1 MNHSTTHLLSILVLA
16 GLARTVHAAPPTSAA
31 FSDPAV
37 RAGIPETA
45 LGWPR
50 PDPKLDAYPG
60 FRTPPPGYGEVP
72 FWWWTGEDLDAERL
86 IGQLRE
92 LHRKGISGVQVNYS
106 HYDTPGW
113 LTEHADPPLFTDA
126 WWKIYGQVSAV
137 AGELDMGIGLST
149 YTIDWPRGAKNLF
162 YELFYSKPELNAIE
176 LRHGLRR
183 RVQGGETVAAALSV
197 DRVAVR
203 AYPVTDDK
211 PGRGGQDLSGFVKD
225 NRLDWTAP
233 EGTWEVWE
241 FVAARQPGSMN
252 PMMPGAG
259 ETVVRGFFQQF
270 EDRNPGGTAKG
281 LNYFFNDE
289 LHIGVDK
296 FAWHHDFAEQ
306 FALRKGYDLFDA
318 LPAMW
323 IDAGD
328 ITPKVRMDYADVR
341 MALMEERYF
350 KPIHDWHA
358 SRGMIY
364 GCDSGGRGLQ
374 PNEFGDYFRATRWYT
389 APGHDTPGGRAD
401 PIKGKV
407 SSSVANLYRQPR
419 VWLEGYHSL
428 GWHASP
434 EQLMFA
440 TRENYL
446 YGCTLLNLHGL
457 YYTTYGSH
465 WEWAPPCYHFRMP
478 YWEHMDVFLRYFDRM
493 SYLLSQGHFVA
504 DVAIVYPVAPYEAEM
519 NGDAARQAAF
529 DLGARL
535 MQAGVNFEFIDNDS
549 LARAV
554 VRNGRL
560 EVEAAGASYQALVF
574 PNMQAV
580 RWPSIEKA
588 AAFAGAGGRVYAVGA
603 LPSASDR
610 AGRNDPELAALN
622 DRAFAPER
630 RLAGVNE
637 AVAAIRDAFVQDV
650 QGLNRP
656 VRALHRRV
664 GPREVYMVMDAHPGD
679 AVEFRARG
687 AVELWDAW
695 TGMRRPLRVLGET
708 ETGSQ
713 VELELQPQEAQL
725 VVFTPGQPHVN
736 PPLPEPPPVPQ
747 KALDGD
753 WTVAFVPTMDNTHG
767 DFRLPATEQNRIIGV
782 EARRFAWTPETRE
795 LRESAYRPETDDN
808 AWPRRLHGHGTRFY
822 VLGPVPEAVP
832 EAELD
837 AHLAALRDVNPAVP
851 VKIGDQELTWRPY
864 DFSWR
869 YGIEG
874 NPGHQGYHG
883 LKGRLTDDFIG
894 LGRTVGGHNETRIIP
909 PEGGG
914 RYYLWTT
921 VTAPS
926 TLQAEIITGAPNHE
940 GRHHTSPIIQPAAV
954 YVGGQRLT
962 DLSVPFALTAGRH
975 AVLIR
980 YDQGGRGHMVV
991 RRHGAPAP
999 TEPTPLAMQWY
1010 DDPAVLPMDVVG
1022 TKPPAAEWFRFV
1034 SAPGT
1039 KAIHVTARG
1048 RVSAWIDGRPMRNQS
1063 RGRFDV
1069 ATAPSHAA
1077 VVALR
1082 VEPEPGWSGGAALV
1096 EPVAVETDGT
1106 GRMALGN
1113 WAGMGILNNY
1123 SGGVRYRTTFTLTDE
1138 EAEAAVQIDLSRLC
1152 ATAEV
1157 TVNGESIGVRVAPP
1171 WTFNVAG
1178 QLKPGENTIEV
1189 LVYNTLS
1196 NHYQTIPTNY
1206 RGDPLSGL
1214 IGPVR
1219 LMKRNEAKAGTG
1231 TTDRMVRA
1239 MVRVGTAA
1247 SFRAAISA
1255 NATPPAVAATARG
1268 TRAHEGGGTD
1278 FTALFNGTA
1287 GNPTGTDAT
1296 MNDGKTFVGMAR
1308 GNTLDL
1314 ALPPA
1319 AVVREIRT
1327 YSGHDDVRA
1336 SQRYRLLAATADAP
1350 DTFLPVA
1357 EVSADSPGGLVEV
1370 RIARA
1375 DQQPLLT
1382 KAVRLRFE
1390 FEDGPSGFCVYR
1402 EIAIGV
1408 EPGS

>member
-1 MNHSTTHLLSILVLA
+1 MKAITRAWALLISTQLFSHGS
-16 GLARTVHAAPPTSAA
+16 AAPPTSDA
-31 FSDPAV
+31 FSDPSA
-37 RAGIPETA
+37 RADVPASA
-45 LGWPR
+45 LGWPK

-60 FRTPPPGYGEVP
+60 FRTPPPGYGQVP
-72 FWWWTGEDLDAERL
+72 FWWWTGEELDAERL

-106 HYDTPGW
+106 CLDTPGW
-113 LTEHADPPLFTDA
+113 LTDRAEPPLFTDA
-126 WWKIYGQVSAV
+126 WWDIYGQVSA
-137 AGELDMGIGLST
+137 AAAELDMGIGLST
-149 YTIDWPRGAKNLF
+149 YTLDWPKGVPNLF
-162 YELFYSKPELNAIE
+162 HHLFYSKPENNALE

-183 RVQGGETVAAALSV
+183 RVPGGEAIAAGLSA

-203 AYPVTDDK
+203 AYPIVDDK
-211 PGRGGQDLSGFVKD
+211 PGQGGMDLAGYVKD
-225 NRLDWTAP
+225 NHLNWTAP

-241 FVAARQPGSMN
+241 FVSARQPGTMN
-252 PMMPGAG
+252 PLMPGAG
-259 ETVVRGFFQQF
+259 EVIIAGFFQEF
-270 EDRNPGGTAKG
+270 EHRNPGGGAKG
-281 LNYFFNDE
+281 LNFFFNDE
-289 LHIGVDK
+289 LTIGIGK
-296 FAWHHDFAEQ
+296 FAWHEDFAEQ
-306 FALRKGYDLFDA
+306 FALRKGYDLFDT

-323 IDAGD
+323 LDAGD

-358 SRGMIY
+358 SRGLIF
-364 GCDSGGRGLQ
+364 GCDTWGRGLN
-374 PNEFGDYFRATRWYT
+374 PHEYGDYFRAIRWYS
-389 APGHDTPGGRAD
+389 APGHDTPGGNAD

-434 EQLMFA
+434 ETLMFA

-504 DVAIVYPVAPYEAEM
+504 DVAIVYPVAPYEAEL
-519 NGDAARQAAF
+519 NGDAARNVAF

-535 MQAGVNFEFIDNDS
+535 MQAGINFEFIDNDS

-560 EVEAAGASYQALVF
+560 EVDAAGASYQALVF

-588 AAFAGAGGRVYAVGA
+588 AAFAAGGGKVYAVGE
-603 LPSASDR
+603 LPAASDR

-622 DRAFAPER
+622 NRAFPAAH
-630 RLAGVNE
+630 RLANVND
-637 AVAAIRDAFVQDV
+637 AIVAIRDAFVQDV
-650 QGLNRP
+650 QGLNRI
-656 VRALHRRV
+656 VRALHRKV

-679 AVEFRARG
+679 VVEFRAHG

-695 TGMRRPLRVLGET
+695 TGERRPLRVHAET
-708 ETGSQ
+708 ETGTQ
-713 VELELQPQEAQL
+713 VKMELQPHESHL
-725 VVFTPGQPHVN
+725 VVFTPGQPHVH
-736 PPLPEPPPVPQ
+736 PPLPEPPPVQQ
-747 KALDGD
+747 KALDGN
-753 WTVAFVPTMDNTHG
+753 WTVAFVPTMDNTYG
-767 DFRLPATEQNRIIGV
+767 DFRLPATEHNRMIGV
-782 EARRFAWTPETRE
+782 EARRFAWAPETSA
-795 LRESAYRPETDDN
+795 LRESAPRPETNDKD
-808 AWPRRLHGHGTRFY
+808 WPRKLHGHGTRFHL
-822 VLGPVPEAVP
+822 LGPVPEAVP

-837 AHLAALRDVNPAVP
+837 AHLAALRDVDPAVP
-851 VKIGDQELTWRPY
+851 VKIGDHELTWKPY

-894 LGRTVGGHNETRIIP
+894 LGRNAGGHNETRIVP

-926 TLQAEIITGAPNHE
+926 ALKAEIVTGASNHQ

-954 YVGGQRLT
+954 FVGGQRLT
-962 DLSVPFALTAGRH
+962 DLAVPFGLTAGRH
-975 AVLIR
+975 PVLVR
-980 YDQGGRGHMVV
+980 YNQGGRGHMVV

-999 TEPTPLAMQWY
+999 GEVTPLAMQWY

-1022 TKPPAAEWFRFV
+1022 TKPAAAEWFRFT

-1039 KAIHVTARG
+1039 KAIRVTARG
-1048 RVSAWIDGRPMRNQS
+1048 RVRAWIDGRPMRDLG
-1063 RGRFDV
+1063 RGRFEID
-1069 ATAPSHAA
+1069 TAPTHAA

-1082 VEPEPGWSGGAALV
+1082 VEPEVGWSGGAALV

-1106 GRMALGN
+1106 GRMALGD
-1113 WAGMGILNNY
+1113 WSKMGILNNY
-1123 SGGVRYRTTFTLTDE
+1123 SGGVRYRTTFTLTE
-1138 EAEAAVQIDLSRLC
+1138 AEAEAAVQIDLSRLC

-1157 TVNGESIGVRVAPP
+1157 TVNGESVGVRVAPP
-1171 WTFNVAG
+1171 WRFNVAG
-1178 QLKPGENTIEV
+1178 RLKSGENTLEV
-1189 LVYNTLS
+1189 LVYNTLA
-1196 NHYQTIPTNY
+1196 NHYQTIPSNY
-1206 RGDPLSGL
+1206 RGNPLSGL

-1219 LMKRNEAKAGTG
+1219 LMK
-1231 TTDRMVRA
+1231 
-1239 MVRVGTAA
+1239 
-1247 SFRAAISA
+1247 
-1255 NATPPAVAATARG
+1255 
-1268 TRAHEGGGTD
+1268 
-1278 FTALFNGTA
+1278 
-1287 GNPTGTDAT
+1287 
-1296 MNDGKTFVGMAR
+1296 
-1308 GNTLDL
+1308 
-1314 ALPPA
+1314 
-1319 AVVREIRT
+1319 
-1327 YSGHDDVRA
+1327 
-1336 SQRYRLLAATADAP
+1336 SQ
-1350 DTFLPVA
+1350 
-1357 EVSADSPGGLVEV
+1357 E
-1370 RIARA
+1370 
-1375 DQQPLLT
+1375 
-1382 KAVRLRFE
+1382 
-1390 FEDGPSGFCVYR
+1390 
-1402 EIAIGV
+1402 
-1408 EPGS
+1408 